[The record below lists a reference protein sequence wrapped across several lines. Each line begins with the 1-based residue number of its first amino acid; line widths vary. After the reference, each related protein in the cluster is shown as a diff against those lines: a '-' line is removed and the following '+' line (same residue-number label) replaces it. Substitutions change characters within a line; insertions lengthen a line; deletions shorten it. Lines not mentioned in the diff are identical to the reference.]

1 MKDTFETDYADAFQL
16 YQAAVDD
23 GWRSVKSIPLA
34 GQGPFEALTIRGL
47 IRKVK
52 TRSPVLRIRRADG
65 YGPERVTVKAVAS
78 GNYLAA
84 IAWRPLQDS

>member
-1 MKDTFETDYADAFQL
+1 MKDTYDAEYADAFQL
-16 YQAAVDD
+16 YEVAIDA
-23 GWRSVKSIPLA
+23 GWRSVRSIPLA

-47 IRKVK
+47 IRIVK

-65 YGPERVTVKAVAS
+65 YGPERVTVKAITS

-84 IAWRPLQDS
+84 IAWRPLQGA